1 MPVLQF
7 FLAFF
12 SGPEYGTMEAAWKG
26 ALVEAERLCDVHNRV
41 RDDLYNE
48 VIQQVKS
55 WQKDNYHKVI
65 NFGGIRKLMPMH
77 ALAAS
82 ASNFVTI
89 PDRVSFMICFLSR
102 PVEHPSSRLK

>member
-1 MPVLQF
+1 MEVLQF
-7 FLAFF
+7 FSFF

-65 NFGGIRKLMPMH
+65 NFGGIR
-77 ALAAS
+77 
-82 ASNFVTI
+82 N
-89 PDRVSFMICFLSR
+89 
-102 PVEHPSSRLK
+102 